1 MRRSIVAVLLF
12 SLGLIGL
19 SNQVLAA
26 PAEMKEWTMLVFLNG
41 HNNLDSFGAL
51 NINQMEQVGSS
62 QDINVLVQW
71 ASERSHPNATKRL
84 YIKKDSDT
92 NKVSS
97 PIVQELG
104 KVDMGDYRSI
114 VDFVSWAVA
123 NYPAKHYFI
132 DVWDHGSGWHRT
144 QLNRAQ
150 GGAGIMPMDISFD
163 DATGNHITTA
173 QLGMAMAESAKA
185 IGHNVDL
192 YASDACLMSMV
203 EVAQEMAGH
212 VDVYAG
218 SEEVE
223 PGAGWPYAAFLK
235 RWTDSPK
242 IEATEVGKVLADE
255 YVKSYTGGSWQVN
268 FSAFDMSKIGAVTAS
283 VKALGAQLQTL
294 DKTARQKAMGAASKA
309 VSFEYSDYV
318 DLGDFVNELE
328 GTRTLDSGLIAG
340 VRNATQEF
348 VIANRF
354 TSKFAKAK
362 GAAIWIPT
370 SQYSLK
376 AYSDRYKALQFDSL
390 TGWGTTLAY
399 LLQDGT
405 SSDDGDGWPAPALR

>member
-1 MRRSIVAVLLF
+1 MRKSIATVLLV
-12 SLGLIGL
+12 GLSFIGL

-26 PAEMKEWTMLVFLNG
+26 PAQMKEWTMLVFLNG

-62 QDINVLVQW
+62 QDLNILVQW

-84 YIKKDSDT
+84 YIKKDNDT
-92 NKVSS
+92 GKVTS
-97 PIVQELG
+97 PIIQEMG
-104 KVDMGDYRSI
+104 KVDMGDYRSV
-114 VDFVSWAVA
+114 VDFVTWAVA
-123 NYPAKHYFI
+123 HYPAKHYFI

-144 QLNRAQ
+144 QLNRAHAS
-150 GGAGIMPMDISFD
+150 GSLAPMDISFD
-163 DATGNHITTA
+163 DATGNKITTA
-173 QLGMAMAESAKA
+173 QLGVAMAESAKA

-223 PGAGWPYAAFLK
+223 PGAGWPYAEFLK
-235 RWTDSPK
+235 RWAASPK
-242 IEATEVGKVLADE
+242 VSAAEVSKILADE

-268 FSAFDMSKIGAVTAS
+268 FSAFDMSKIGAVITS

-294 DKTARQKAMGAASKA
+294 DKAARQKVVGAASKA
-309 VSFEYSDYV
+309 ISFEYSDYV

-328 GTRTLDSGLIAG
+328 NTRTLDSGLLAG
-340 VRNATQEF
+340 VRDATDEF
-348 VIANRF
+348 VIANRY
-354 TSKFAKAK
+354 TPKFAKAK
-362 GAAIWIPT
+362 GAAIWLPT
-370 SQYSLK
+370 SQYTLK
-376 AYSDRYKALQFDSL
+376 AYGDRYKALQFDSL
-390 TGWGTTLAY
+390 TGWGSTLAY
-399 LLQDGT
+399 LLQDG
-405 SSDDGDGWPAPALR
+405 SSLDDGDSWPAPTLR